1 MSTLM
6 QTFRRSAHDHRFVF
20 PSDNALKRRRWPRFA
35 LPIAMGL
42 VDVVGLLVVV
52 GQVVA
57 VVAKLCSGA
66 VVVKISF
73 SVAKSI
79 SGIFSSLWMLLFS
92 FGSDRVTKL
101 STDRRQSSG
110 RVTLATGD

>member
-1 MSTLM
+1 M
-6 QTFRRSAHDHRFVF
+6 FD
-20 PSDNALKRRRWPRFA
+20 
-35 LPIAMGL
+35 
-42 VDVVGLLVVV
+42 GLLVVV

-79 SGIFSSLWMLLFS
+79 SGIISSLWMLSFS
-92 FGSDRVTKL
+92 LGSDAFGSDASVL
-101 STDRRQSSG
+101 CFSTSFSILCSL
-110 RVTLATGD
+110 THT

>member
-1 MSTLM
+1 MT
-6 QTFRRSAHDHRFVF
+6 ADV
-20 PSDNALKRRRWPRFA
+20 
-35 LPIAMGL
+35 

-79 SGIFSSLWMLLFS
+79 SGVISSLCLRLGCLGAVFLDLVLNPVL
-92 FGSDRVTKL
+92 SDPYVTKVRTR
-101 STDRRQSSG
+101 SMI
-110 RVTLATGD
+110 VC

>member
-1 MSTLM
+1 MT
-6 QTFRRSAHDHRFVF
+6 ADV
-20 PSDNALKRRRWPRFA
+20 
-35 LPIAMGL
+35 

-79 SGIFSSLWMLLFS
+79 SGHHLLVLDVVVLLRLGRLRLGCLGAVFLDLVLDPML
-92 FGSDRVTKL
+92 SDPYVTKVRTR
-101 STDRRQSSG
+101 SMI
-110 RVTLATGD
+110 VC